1 VILQRQICLGKNEEC
16 PDGAERAEV
25 EPVQVQ
31 HLRQGEGAEG
41 HERCQV
47 NKVGWCHFLYET
59 VWLQVLS
66 ESFQVELNLSEF
78 TYPGRTYP
86 S

>member
-1 VILQRQICLGKNEEC
+1 
-16 PDGAERAEV
+16 
-25 EPVQVQ
+25 
-31 HLRQGEGAEG
+31 
-41 HERCQV
+41 V